1 MRIALVC
8 AAAIVAV
15 APLVVSAQERNPGR
29 DLAASCAM
37 CHGTDGRGA
46 VGYEPLAGMAKADLV
61 RKFTEFR
68 SGVKPAT
75 VMHQISKG
83 YTDPQIDQIAAYFA
97 AQKR

>member
-1 MRIALVC
+1 MRIAIVC
-8 AAAIVAV
+8 AVVLAV
-15 APLVVSAQERNPGR
+15 APLAASAQDKNAGR

-68 SGVKPAT
+68 SGAKPAT

-83 YTDPQIDQIAAYFA
+83 YTDPQIQLIADYFS
-97 AQKR
+97 AQKK

>member
-8 AAAIVAV
+8 AAALAVTPVVA
-15 APLVVSAQERNPGR
+15 SAQDQVAGR

-68 SGVKPAT
+68 SGAKPAT

-83 YTDPQIDQIAAYFA
+83 YTDPQIQLIADYFS
-97 AQKR
+97 AQRK

>member
-8 AAAIVAV
+8 AASIVAV

>member
-1 MRIALVC
+1 MRIAIVC
-8 AAAIVAV
+8 AAMLAV
-15 APLVVSAQERNPGR
+15 TPLAASAQDKTAGR

-46 VGYEPLAGMAKADLV
+46 VGYEPLAGMTKPDLV

-68 SGVKPAT
+68 SGAKPAT

-83 YTDPQIDQIAAYFA
+83 YTDAQIQLIAEYFS
-97 AQKR
+97 AQKK

>member
-8 AAAIVAV
+8 AAAIVAA
-15 APLVVSAQERNPGR
+15 APLAVSAQERNPGR

-37 CHGTDGRGA
+37 CHGTNGRGA

-83 YTDPQIDQIAAYFA
+83 YTDQQVEQIAAYFA

>member
-1 MRIALVC
+1 MRIAIVC
-8 AAAIVAV
+8 ATMLSMVPLAA
-15 APLVVSAQERNPGR
+15 SAQDPGAAR

-46 VGYEPLAGMAKADLV
+46 VGYEPLAGMAKADLL

-83 YTDPQIDQIAAYFA
+83 YTDPQIQLIAEYFS
-97 AQKR
+97 AQKK

>member
-8 AAAIVAV
+8 AAAIVAA
-15 APLVVSAQERNPGR
+15 APLAVSAQGAHAGR

-37 CHGTDGRGA
+37 CHGTEGRGA

-68 SGVKPAT
+68 SGAKPAT

-83 YTDPQIDQIAAYFA
+83 YTDPQIQLIAEYFS
-97 AQKR
+97 AQKK

>member
-8 AAAIVAV
+8 AAAIVAT
-15 APLVVSAQERNPGR
+15 APLAVSAQERNLGR

-83 YTDPQIDQIAAYFA
+83 YTDPQIEQIAAYFA